1 VAAMFTSVTHF
12 CIWVTDQDEAL
23 EFYVGKLGLEV
34 HTDVQLDF
42 MRWLTVSVPGDS
54 QQQIVLA
61 PLAPP
66 IIDPE
71 NADRARDLLSKGYMG
86 NFILSTPDC
95 RATYE
100 RLLAAGVEF
109 TQEPVEHPYGI
120 DCAAR
125 DPFGNEIRIA
135 EQGPAW
141 PA

>member
-1 VAAMFTSVTHF
+1 MFTAVTHF
-12 CIWVTDQDEAL
+12 TLWVTDQDEAL

-34 HTDVQLDF
+34 HADVQLDF
-42 MRWLTVSVPGDS
+42 MRWVTVGVPGES

-66 IIDPE
+66 LVDPE
-71 NADRARDLLSKGYMG
+71 NAERARDLLSKGLMG

-109 TQEPVEHPYGI
+109 TQEPVEQPYGI

>member
-1 VAAMFTSVTHF
+1 MTRMFTGISITTVR
-12 CIWVTDQDEAL
+12 VLDQNEAL
-23 EFYVGKLGLEV
+23 EFYVGKLGLDV

-86 NFILSTPDC
+86 NLILSTPDF
-95 RATYE
+95 RATYA

-135 EQGPAW
+135 EQGPEW

>member
-1 VAAMFTSVTHF
+1 VTAMFTGVTHYT
-12 CIWVTDQDEAL
+12 IWVTDQDEAL

-34 HTDVQLDF
+34 HTDLQLDF
-42 MRWLTVSVPGDS
+42 MRWLTVSVPGAS
-54 QQQIVLA
+54 QLQIILA

-66 IIDPE
+66 VIDPE
-71 NADRARDLLSKGYMG
+71 NADRLGDLLSKGLLG

-95 RATYE
+95 RAAYE
-100 RLLAAGVEF
+100 RLRAAGVEF
-109 TQEPVEHPYGI
+109 SQEPVQQPYGI

-141 PA
+141 PS

>member
-1 VAAMFTSVTHF
+1 MLTALTHF
-12 CIWVTDQDEAL
+12 TVWVTDQDEAL
-23 EFYVGKLGLEV
+23 DFYVGKLGLEI

-42 MRWLTVSVPGDS
+42 LRWVTVSVPGAP
-54 QQQIVLA
+54 QQQIILA

-66 IIDPE
+66 LVDPD
-71 NADRARDLLSKGYMG
+71 NSARARDLLSKGLMG

-100 RLLAAGVEF
+100 RLRAAGVEF
-109 TQEPVEHPYGI
+109 NQEPVEQPYGM

-135 EQGPAW
+135 EQGPTW

>member
-1 VAAMFTSVTHF
+1 MFTSVTHF

-23 EFYVGKLGLEV
+23 EFYVGKLGLDV

-42 MRWLTVSVPGDS
+42 MRWLTVSVPGAS
-54 QQQIVLA
+54 QTQIVLA

-66 IIDPE
+66 LIDPE
-71 NADRARDLLSKGYMG
+71 NADRARDLLTKGYIG
-86 NFILSTPDC
+86 NFILNTPDC

-109 TQEPVEHPYGI
+109 IQEPVEQPYGI

-135 EQGPAW
+135 EQSPAW